1 VVVAFDEN
9 DRYVDGLE
17 KSMELNLTDP
27 SYAAMLDYGFT
38 SKVDI
43 KVPPGRY
50 KIRAV
55 VRESN
60 RTKMGSIKKTIEVP

>member
-1 VVVAFDEN
+1 VAFDEN

-17 KSMELNLTDP
+17 KTIDLNLTSP
-27 SYAAMLDYGFT
+27 SYSALLSRGFT
-38 SKVDI
+38 SKIDV

-55 VRESN
+55 VREGVH
-60 RTKMGSIKKTIEVP
+60 TKMGSVNKTIEVP

>member
-1 VVVAFDEN
+1 VAFDEN

-17 KSMELNLTDP
+17 KAMDLNLSDP
-27 SYAAMLDYGFT
+27 SYAALRNFGFT

-50 KIRAV
+50 KIKAV
-55 VRESN
+55 VRESVHS
-60 RTKMGSIKKTIEVP
+60 KMGSINKTIEVP